1 MTAMLP
7 RSLGPLMVL
16 AGLCAVYAI
25 GYLSG
30 QSAAQASADR
40 ATVAAQ
46 ARQLE
51 QYRAAVAEHRK
62 LIDASQ
68 AASQAI
74 RASADAMAATNRRT
88 THALKQAL
96 APGAAARA
104 DCRYDDSVMQHLVT
118 ARQRA
123 ADATA
128 GRAPGSL
135 DAKLPAP
142 GAGAAGGG

>member
-1 MTAMLP
+1 MTDTLS
-7 RSLGPLMVL
+7 RFIGPLLVMAAIL
-16 AGLCAVYAI
+16 GLYAAGYA
-25 GYLSG
+25 SG
-30 QSAAQASADR
+30 QSAARAAADR

-51 QYRAAVAEHRK
+51 QYRTAVREHAA
-62 LIDASQ
+62 LIEASQ

-96 APGAAARA
+96 APGAADRA

-123 ADATA
+123 ADAAA
-128 GRAPGSL
+128 GRAPGGA

>member
-1 MTAMLP
+1 MTETLS
-7 RSLGPLMVL
+7 RFIGPLLAL
-16 AGLCAVYAI
+16 AGLCALYAL
-25 GYLSG
+25 GYASG

-51 QYRAAVAEHRK
+51 QYRAAVREHAA

-74 RASADAMAATNRRT
+74 RATASAMETTNRRT

-96 APGAAARA
+96 APGAAERA

-123 ADATA
+123 ADAAA
-128 GRAPGSL
+128 GRAPGGA

-142 GAGAAGGG
+142 GKRSAGGG

>member
-7 RSLGPLMVL
+7 RILGPLLVL
-16 AGLCAVYAI
+16 AGLCALYAL
-25 GYLSG
+25 GYASG

-51 QYRAAVAEHRK
+51 QYRAAVREHAA

-74 RASADAMAATNRRT
+74 RATASAMETTNRRS

-96 APGAAARA
+96 APGAAERA

-123 ADATA
+123 ADAAA
-128 GRAPGSL
+128 GRAPGSA

-142 GAGAAGGG
+142 GAGADSGG

>member
-7 RSLGPLMVL
+7 RILGPLLAL
-16 AGLCAVYAI
+16 AGLCALYAL
-25 GYLSG
+25 GYASG

-74 RASADAMAATNRRT
+74 RATASAMETTNRRS

-96 APGAAARA
+96 ELDAAERA
-104 DCRYDDSVMQHLVT
+104 DCRYDDSVMQHLVN

-123 ADATA
+123 ADAAA
-128 GRAPGSL
+128 GRAPGGA

-142 GAGAAGGG
+142 GASADSGG

>member
-7 RSLGPLMVL
+7 RLIGPLLVL
-16 AGLCAVYAI
+16 AGLCTVYAI

-51 QYRAAVAEHRK
+51 QYRAAVAEHTA
-62 LIDASQ
+62 LIAASQ

-74 RASADAMAATNRRT
+74 RATASAMETTNRRT

-96 APGAAARA
+96 ELDAAERA
-104 DCRYDDSVMQHLVT
+104 DCRYDDGVMQHLVN

-123 ADATA
+123 ADAAA
-128 GRAPGSL
+128 GRAPGRP